1 MQDDVNFLRE
11 VIWQLKDELLRMKAH
26 GNQADPYGGYST
38 GWNARRSLN
47 LLKFSLNHPMTLPH
61 VDDDSDEEMEIVE
74 EADQVGVQSTNAMH
88 VGNLGTS
95 GDPQPNTSESACDEN
110 EGCKDTDVIME
121 EEVSEQVDKHEI
133 ITFWLSVE
141 SQIYSQCNIYEAG
154 QKKVAFKYL
163 TEKVICLYLMKH
175 HAEIVNSVRF
185 LCTYE
190 AHHNMIFNIL
200 WEMVV
205 CSNINMKISAT
216 NLLKVIVPYIDAKMA
231 STHVVPA
238 LVTLGSDQNLNVK

>member
-11 VIWQLKDELLRMKAH
+11 VIWQLKDELLRMKAN

-110 EGCKDTDVIME
+110 KGC
-121 EEVSEQVDKHEI
+121 
-133 ITFWLSVE
+133 
-141 SQIYSQCNIYEAG
+141 
-154 QKKVAFKYL
+154 
-163 TEKVICLYLMKH
+163 
-175 HAEIVNSVRF
+175 
-185 LCTYE
+185 
-190 AHHNMIFNIL
+190 
-200 WEMVV
+200 
-205 CSNINMKISAT
+205 
-216 NLLKVIVPYIDAKMA
+216 
-231 STHVVPA
+231 
-238 LVTLGSDQNLNVK
+238 

>member
-1 MQDDVNFLRE
+1 MVCAISPVQSCKSETLSTLRFAQRAKANKNRAVLNEVMQDDVNFLRE
-11 VIWQLKDELLRMKAH
+11 VIWQLKDELLRMKAN

-47 LLKFSLNHPMTLPH
+47 LLKFSLNHPMNLPH

-74 EADQVGVQSTNAMH
+74 EADQVGVQSTNAMY

-95 GDPQPNTSESACDEN
+95 GYPQPNTSESACDEN

-141 SQIYSQCNIYEAG
+141 SQIYSQCNMYEAG

-163 TEKVICLYLMKH
+163 IEKVIC
-175 HAEIVNSVRF
+175 F
-185 LCTYE
+185 
-190 AHHNMIFNIL
+190 IL
-200 WEMVV
+200 
-205 CSNINMKISAT
+205 AF
-216 NLLKVIVPYIDAKMA
+216 Y
-231 STHVVPA
+231 
-238 LVTLGSDQNLNVK
+238 Q